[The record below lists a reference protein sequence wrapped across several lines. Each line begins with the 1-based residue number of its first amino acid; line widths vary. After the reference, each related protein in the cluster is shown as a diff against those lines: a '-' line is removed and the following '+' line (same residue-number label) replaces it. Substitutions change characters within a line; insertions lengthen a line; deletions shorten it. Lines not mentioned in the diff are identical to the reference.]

1 MAHSKKKKKKETHKE
16 ARKRDTQSKEKKSN
30 GIRIREGPNIEF
42 IIQGTRRKKKKKV
55 YDKYAKG
62 SMCEKM
68 RDFIRE
74 LEITKEN
81 KMEML

>member
-1 MAHSKKKKKKETHKE
+1 MAHSKKKKKKKETHKE
-16 ARKRDTQSKEKKSN
+16 ARKCDTWSKEKKSN

-42 IIQGTRRKKKKKV
+42 IIQGTRRKKKV

>member
-1 MAHSKKKKKKETHKE
+1 MWHVVKWENEQWNQNKRRSKHWIYHTG
-16 ARKRDTQSKEKKSN
+16 N
-30 GIRIREGPNIEF
+30 L
-42 IIQGTRRKKKKKV
+42 QGKKKV

-62 SMCEKM
+62 SMCEKK

>member
-1 MAHSKKKKKKETHKE
+1 MESEY
-16 ARKRDTQSKEKKSN
+16 EKVQTSN
-30 GIRIREGPNIEF
+30 LSYRELAG
-42 IIQGTRRKKKKKV
+42 KKKKV

>member
-1 MAHSKKKKKKETHKE
+1 MSDVAHSLKKKETHKE
-16 ARKRDTQSKEKKSN
+16 ARKCDTRSKEKKSN

-42 IIQGTRRKKKKKV
+42 IIQGTRREKKV